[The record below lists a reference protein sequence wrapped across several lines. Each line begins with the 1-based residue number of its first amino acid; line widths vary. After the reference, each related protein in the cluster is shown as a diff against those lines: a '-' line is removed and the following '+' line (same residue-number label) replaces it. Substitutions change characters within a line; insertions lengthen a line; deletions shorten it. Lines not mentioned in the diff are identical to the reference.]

1 MKIIVFTTHAAV
13 LPIIEYFHSQG
24 WLSLVVS
31 TEKLSGNNLQIEDF
45 CISRGTDYLKINR
58 SQLLSTVQDRLL
70 AIQPDMIIM
79 LGFSYRIPQE
89 IYNIPC
95 LGFYNVHFSLLPS
108 YKGTDPI
115 FWQMKNGETTGGITI
130 HEVDDDFDSGKIVL
144 QQVIPFIPG
153 ETAGICNGRY
163 AVPTFQLV
171 QQLIEKLL
179 SAGETTDFP
188 IDSTSHNSIPE
199 SYFTTPVPDDFAIR
213 WDTDT
218 ASQIE
223 NLVNACNPSVGGA
236 VSVFRQQM
244 VRILEV
250 SPVDG
255 EGEVA
260 VPGGTVIHADGSGLY
275 VQCTDRKILRINI
288 IKVNEG
294 FMTGFKL
301 AALGVVKGDR
311 LESTEMYQL
320 INIIN

>member
-13 LPIIEYFHSQG
+13 LPIIDYFHSQG
-24 WLSLVVS
+24 WIHLVVT
-31 TEKLSGNNLQIEDF
+31 TEKLGGNNLQIEDL
-45 CISRGTDYLKINR
+45 CIDRGIDYLKINR

-163 AVPTFQLV
+163 AGPAFQLV
-171 QQLIEKLL
+171 QKLTERLISNVESHHQGDIISPITVNFDLEL
-179 SAGETTDFP
+179 S
-188 IDSTSHNSIPE
+188 
-199 SYFTTPVPDDFAIR
+199 
-213 WDTDT
+213 W
-218 ASQIE
+218 
-223 NLVNACNPSVGGA
+223 
-236 VSVFRQQM
+236 
-244 VRILEV
+244 
-250 SPVDG
+250 
-255 EGEVA
+255 
-260 VPGGTVIHADGSGLY
+260 
-275 VQCTDRKILRINI
+275 
-288 IKVNEG
+288 
-294 FMTGFKL
+294 
-301 AALGVVKGDR
+301 
-311 LESTEMYQL
+311 
-320 INIIN
+320 

>member
-45 CISRGTDYLKINR
+45 CISRGTDFLKINR
-58 SQLLSTVQDRLL
+58 SQLLTTAKDLL
-70 AIQPDMIIM
+70 LDIQPDLIVM
-79 LGFSYRIPQE
+79 LGFSYRIPRE
-89 IYNIPC
+89 IFAIPH
-95 LGFYNVHFSLLPS
+95 LGFYNIHFSLLPA
-108 YKGTDPI
+108 YKGADPI
-115 FWQMKNGETTGGITI
+115 FWQMKNGETIGGITI
-130 HEVDDDFDSGKIVL
+130 HEVNADFDSGKIVL
-144 QQVIPFIPG
+144 QQAIPFIPG

-163 AVPTFQLV
+163 AVPAFQLV
-171 QQLIEKLL
+171 QQLIEKLI
-179 SAGETTDFP
+179 SNSNAADFP
-188 IDSTSHNSIPE
+188 IDSTSRNSIPE
-199 SYFTTPVPDDFAIR
+199 SYFTKPVPDDFAIR
-213 WDTDT
+213 WDSDT

-255 EGEVA
+255 KGEVA